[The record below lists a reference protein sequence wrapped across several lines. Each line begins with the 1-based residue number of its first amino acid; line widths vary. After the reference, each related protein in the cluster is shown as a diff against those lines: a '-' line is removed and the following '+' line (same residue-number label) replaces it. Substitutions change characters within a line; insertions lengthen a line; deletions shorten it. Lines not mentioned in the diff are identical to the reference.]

1 MISFRGTAGLVIAA
15 SAAILLLVL
24 PGTAF
29 GHASLI
35 GSTPERGAELRNA
48 PEAVVFEFS
57 EPVEAS
63 FGAIKV
69 FDSAGDEIQMG
80 EPFRPAGDGSRLAAS
95 LPTSLPDGLYTS
107 TYRVISADSHPV
119 SGGIVFSIGEAGP
132 GSGRTISQLLEGS
145 EAGPVTDVA
154 FWLDRWL
161 GYLAIA
167 VAVGALGFLL
177 ALWGPAL
184 RVEQLTSAG
193 GVLIERAGNAAD
205 RTRRLLSAAIAA
217 GLIASV
223 FAIPLQGA
231 VAAGT
236 DFWSAL
242 DLTVIN
248 DVIDTRFGAVFA
260 LRALAWLLLL
270 PLAFMASRAFSTG
283 RPLRSLPVLAA
294 AAGAVFLVVSPALAG
309 HAATREPV
317 WLMLSSDVV
326 HVAAMAFWTGTLV
339 ALMVILPA
347 VTRRLP
353 NDLDRI
359 RVLTDFLLRFSTLA
373 LVSVALIAATGVIQA
388 IVQLDSVA
396 DLWQTA
402 YGRALSVKILLFL
415 LLIGLAAAN
424 RRRLIPA
431 LVERRERGLAPG
443 PPGMSIRRNLRLE
456 AVLAAAVLA
465 ATAAMVSYTPPASGG
480 EGPLSGSVPVGSERL
495 DYTVDP
501 ALQGSNELHLYIFDD
516 LDGAPLEVDSL
527 EVTFALPDS
536 DIPPVD
542 AEASR
547 AGSGHF
553 VVPSAM
559 LAVKGDWIAEVS
571 VRFSRFESE
580 TSEIEVPIG

>member
-193 GVLIERAGNAAD
+193 GVLIEQAGNAAD

-388 IVQLDSVA
+388 IVQFRCRSLA
-396 DLWQTA
+396 DGVWQGTVGQNPA
-402 YGRALSVKILLFL
+402 LPLAHRAGCRKSEKVDPGSGRAKGTWAGTGSPRHVDQAK
-415 LLIGLAAAN
+415 
-424 RRRLIPA
+424 
-431 LVERRERGLAPG
+431 
-443 PPGMSIRRNLRLE
+443 
-456 AVLAAAVLA
+456 
-465 ATAAMVSYTPPASGG
+465 PPARGG
-480 EGPLSGSVPVGSERL
+480 AR
-495 DYTVDP
+495 
-501 ALQGSNELHLYIFDD
+501 
-516 LDGAPLEVDSL
+516 
-527 EVTFALPDS
+527 
-536 DIPPVD
+536 
-542 AEASR
+542 
-547 AGSGHF
+547 GSGARGHRRTGQLHATGHWRGGTPQWF
-553 VVPSAM
+553 GAGRKRAP
-559 LAVKGDWIAEVS
+559 
-571 VRFSRFESE
+571 
-580 TSEIEVPIG
+580 